1 MSQARGQRGWAVGAA
16 AVARSGTSQTAPVS
30 AKFHQIQVCGLLPQ
44 DPHSPSLMPVLPER
58 HWVTAPVTFS
68 GGPSPRLPSAQQSAS
83 LPTRGNGPRMQH
95 RGFLL
100 LTLLALLALTSAV
113 AKKKDK
119 VKKGGPGSECAE
131 WAWGPCTP
139 SSKDCGVGFRE
150 GTCGAQTQRIRCRVP
165 CNWKKEFGA
174 DCKYKFENWGAC
186 DGGTGT
192 KVRQGTLKKARYNAQ
207 CQETIRVTKPCTPK
221 TKAKAKGQ
229 REEKGVGLSQGVCSP
244 PPPAACEG
252 TIPG

>member
-1 MSQARGQRGWAVGAA
+1 
-16 AVARSGTSQTAPVS
+16 
-30 AKFHQIQVCGLLPQ
+30 
-44 DPHSPSLMPVLPER
+44 
-58 HWVTAPVTFS
+58 
-68 GGPSPRLPSAQQSAS
+68 
-83 LPTRGNGPRMQH
+83 MQL
-95 RGFLL
+95 RGFLLLAL
-100 LTLLALLALTSAV
+100 LTLLALPAAV

-131 WAWGPCTP
+131 WTWGPCTP

-186 DGGTGT
+186 DGGSGT
-192 KVRQGTLKKARYNAQ
+192 KARQGTLKKARYNAQ

-221 TKAKAKGQ
+221 TKAKAKEIPYVSPG
-229 REEKGVGLSQGVCSP
+229 GVRGAHRRCSGLRRPSGPSGSTDKLCSAGASCLGFGEAVLEGLGFVVC
-244 PPPAACEG
+244 AARG
-252 TIPG
+252 NPGSAWVPFWC

>member
-1 MSQARGQRGWAVGAA
+1 MPQAQGQRGWALAAA

-30 AKFHQIQVCGLLPQ
+30 AKFHQIQACGLLPQ
-44 DPHSPSLMPVLPER
+44 DPHSQSLKPVLPER
-58 HWVTAPVTFS
+58 HWATAPVAFS
-68 GGPSPRLPSAQQSAS
+68 GGLGPRLPPAQQSAF

-100 LTLLALLALTSAV
+100 LTFLALLALTSAV

-221 TKAKAKGQ
+221 TKAKAKAK
-229 REEKGVGLSQGVCSP
+229 KGKGKD
-244 PPPAACEG
+244 
-252 TIPG
+252 

>member
-1 MSQARGQRGWAVGAA
+1 
-16 AVARSGTSQTAPVS
+16 
-30 AKFHQIQVCGLLPQ
+30 
-44 DPHSPSLMPVLPER
+44 
-58 HWVTAPVTFS
+58 
-68 GGPSPRLPSAQQSAS
+68 
-83 LPTRGNGPRMQH
+83 MQH

-221 TKAKAKGQ
+221 TKAKAKGTNSSYSIGASGLGP
-229 REEKGVGLSQGVCSP
+229 RESCPGTACLCQLSSHGQHLVS
-244 PPPAACEG
+244 
-252 TIPG
+252 